1 MRVPHADQMSD
12 GEPATSSGTTAE
24 PARQPVEAPDEP
36 AHPPVPAETDRTPAA
51 EPPPTEADES
61 DWREV

>member
-1 MRVPHADQMSD
+1 MSD